1 MRSDM
6 IHVTNGGAG
15 FGKALEQAERV
26 AAFKDLPEKSAMHL
40 RLLTEEMMG
49 IMHALTGEKEADFWI
64 DDEEGVFSLHLTA
77 KAEMDSE
84 MRKKLLAVS
93 QSGKNAAARGVTG
106 KLRDLFERFMAPGD
120 MSVGQS
126 LAAGFC
132 CDNIDPEFGMMHFMP
147 DDYWSL
153 RRYSASLERASEQ
166 DENWDELER
175 SVVAN
180 LADDVRIGIKGRDV
194 EITIIKR
201 F

>member
-1 MRSDM
+1 MRSDT

-15 FGKALEQAERV
+15 FGEALEQAERV
-26 AAFKDLPEKSAMHL
+26 AAFKGLDEKSSMHL

-64 DDEEGVFSLHLTA
+64 DDAGGEFSLHLSA
-77 KAEMDSE
+77 NAQVDSE

-93 QSGKNAAARGVTG
+93 KSGKNDAARGVTG
-106 KLRDLFERFMAPGD
+106 KLRDLFERLLEPGET
-120 MSVGQS
+120 SIAQS
-126 LAAGFC
+126 LAAGLC
-132 CDNIDPEFGMMHFMP
+132 CESLDPEFGIMIVVP

-153 RRYSASLERASEQ
+153 KKYSDSLDRGGKP

-175 SVVAN
+175 SVVAR
-180 LADDVRIGIKGRDV
+180 LADDVRIGIKGRSV

>member
-1 MRSDM
+1 MRSDT

-15 FGKALEQAERV
+15 FSKALEQAERV

-93 QSGKNAAARGVTG
+93 QSGKNDAARGVTG

-120 MSVGQS
+120 MSIGQS
-126 LAAGFC
+126 LAADLC
-132 CDNIDPEFGMMHFMP
+132 CEGMDPEFGTMRIMQN
-147 DDYWSL
+147 DYWSL
-153 RRYSASLERASEQ
+153 QKYRASLERTSEP
-166 DENWDELER
+166 DENWDELEK
-175 SVVAN
+175 SVVAK
-180 LADDVRIGIKGRDV
+180 LADDVKIGIKGRDV

>member
-1 MRSDM
+1 MRSDT

-15 FGKALEQAERV
+15 FGEALDQAERV
-26 AAFKDLPEKSAMHL
+26 AAFKGLDAKSAMHL

-64 DDEEGVFSLHLTA
+64 DDDGGVFSLHLSA
-77 KAEMDSE
+77 YAEMDSE
-84 MRKKLLAVS
+84 MRKKLLSVS
-93 QSGKNAAARGVTG
+93 TSGKNDAARGVTG

-120 MSVGQS
+120 MSIGRS
-126 LAAGFC
+126 LAAGLC
-132 CDNIDPEFGMMHFMP
+132 CENVDPEFGMMRLAP

-153 RRYSASLERASEQ
+153 RRYSDSLERTSEP
-166 DENWDELER
+166 DENWDELEK
-175 SVVAN
+175 SVVAK

-194 EITIIKR
+194 EMTIIKK

>member
-1 MRSDM
+1 MKTDIISVSSRGNQIGS
-6 IHVTNGGAG
+6 
-15 FGKALEQAERV
+15 ALEQVEKV
-26 AAFKDLPEKSAMHL
+26 AAYKGLSGKQALHL

-64 DDEEGVFSLHLTA
+64 DDEGGVFSLHLSANT
-77 KAEMDSE
+77 EMDSE

-93 QSGKNAAARGVTG
+93 KSGKNDAARGVTG
-106 KLRDLFERFMAPGD
+106 KLRDLFERLLEPGE
-120 MSVGQS
+120 MSIAQS
-126 LAAGFC
+126 LAAGLYC
-132 CDNIDPEFGMMHFMP
+132 ESLDPEFGVMMLAP

-153 RRYSASLERASEQ
+153 QKYSDSLDRGGKP

-175 SVVAN
+175 SVVAR
-180 LADDVRIGIKGRDV
+180 LADDVRIGIKGRSV

>member
-1 MRSDM
+1 MRSDT

-15 FGKALEQAERV
+15 FGEALSQAERV
-26 AAFKDLPEKSAMHL
+26 AAFKGLDAKSAIHL

-64 DDEEGVFSLHLTA
+64 DDEGGEFSLHLSA
-77 KAEMDSE
+77 NAEMDSE
-84 MRKKLLAVS
+84 MRKKLLSVS
-93 QSGKNAAARGVTG
+93 KSGKNDAARGVTG

-120 MSVGQS
+120 MSIGQS
-126 LAAGFC
+126 LAAGLYC
-132 CDNIDPEFGMMHFMP
+132 ESIDPEFGMTRMVP
-147 DDYWSL
+147 GDYWSL
-153 RRYSASLERASEQ
+153 RRYSDSLDRTAGP
-166 DENWDELER
+166 DENWDELEK
-175 SVVAN
+175 SVVAR

>member
-26 AAFKDLPEKSAMHL
+26 AAFKDLPEKSAIHL

-120 MSVGQS
+120 MRVGQS